1 MRLYGRACCEHRCPP
16 SRKTGHAAWKR
27 MVCRCH
33 HPPRRPE
40 TCPTC
45 PQTAVCHGA
54 DCGLGGWAA
63 RCGGSGG
70 AVWWVS
76 TIAGGR
82 AARPAVPESA
92 RAHSGGA
99 PAAGFMHAIRR
110 HRPASRAGAAVSRTW
125 LPAGRA
131 VNCAQTGRA
140 EVKNGVRL
148 ASSLCAHLRLNS
160 RGDQCTHLA
169 ARRRGFALSV
179 PRRPP
184 PPRRTCIPVRR
195 QEPRVTRFGVDLAC
209 RRRSFFWTRQCL
221 HNACARAQLPLQ
233 V

>member
-1 MRLYGRACCEHRCPP
+1 MHASDGGGTLWPGMRLYGRACCEHRCPP

-27 MVCRCH
+27 MVCRCS

-54 DCGLGGWAA
+54 DCGLGGRAA

-92 RAHSGGA
+92 RAHSSAQRARA
-99 PAAGFMHAIRR
+99 PQSPRGVI
-110 HRPASRAGAAVSRTW
+110 AGAAASTTGRCGGTRVLSHAACSAWSARFGRYHARW
-125 LPAGRA
+125 RVLKGSGAPDRA
-131 VNCAQTGRA
+131 VDGAQRCAQ
-140 EVKNGVRL
+140 
-148 ASSLCAHLRLNS
+148 
-160 RGDQCTHLA
+160 
-169 ARRRGFALSV
+169 
-179 PRRPP
+179 P
-184 PPRRTCIPVRR
+184 
-195 QEPRVTRFGVDLAC
+195 
-209 RRRSFFWTRQCL
+209 
-221 HNACARAQLPLQ
+221 
-233 V
+233 